1 MLLKVYAEEHNLIE
15 RKEVHVI
22 KIVPAGKD
30 YTIHYRIS
38 GQKYRDDKDVSKR
51 TVSESIYDA
60 LEVDEKTGN
69 LTSGNV
75 VRKSNF
81 LVWEPDSCEA

>member
-15 RKEVHVI
+15 RKEVKVI

-30 YTIHYRIS
+30 YTIHYRVS

-51 TVSESIYDA
+51 TVSQSIYDS

-69 LTSGNV
+69 LISGNV

-81 LVWEPDSCEA
+81 LVWEPESDEA